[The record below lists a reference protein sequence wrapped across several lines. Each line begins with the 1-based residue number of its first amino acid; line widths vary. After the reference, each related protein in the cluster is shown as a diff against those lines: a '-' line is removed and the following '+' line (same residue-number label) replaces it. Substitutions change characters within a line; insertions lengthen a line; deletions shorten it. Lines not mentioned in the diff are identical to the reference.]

1 MATIR
6 LNQNQ
11 MTSAQK
17 TKYKSVINSLISSGA
32 YGKLVRIH
40 GQMGHHMHSS
50 DMNGGFDQAGE
61 QRFLPWHRDFLLQL
75 ESLIQNAEPTL
86 FVPYWDWTVDRSIP
100 AWLKS
105 FKPAVKM
112 PSGSSIKVQ
121 RFTGAS
127 RRLLPLPQE
136 AAALNNFSTYTDFT
150 AQLEDYHNDVHSWV
164 GGQSSSGQLGTMSN
178 IMISPADPIFWMHH
192 AQCDRLWSIWQSNH
206 NGKPTLTGTKKTLD
220 PWTETS
226 DSVNSIASLHYSYA

>member
-11 MTSAQK
+11 MSTAQK

-112 PSGSSIKVQ
+112 PSGVLLKSNDLPGQAAGS
-121 RFTGAS
+121 FPS
-127 RRLLPLPQE
+127 RR
-136 AAALNNFSTYTDFT
+136 
-150 AQLEDYHNDVHSWV
+150 
-164 GGQSSSGQLGTMSN
+164 
-178 IMISPADPIFWMHH
+178 
-192 AQCDRLWSIWQSNH
+192 
-206 NGKPTLTGTKKTLD
+206 KP
-220 PWTETS
+220 PR
-226 DSVNSIASLHYSYA
+226 